1 MTDEQSPRGRGRR
14 AGRPSAPV
22 LDRDRIAETALALVT
37 DEGQSRLT
45 MKRLADRLGVAVSAL
60 YNHIR
65 NKADLLLLVED
76 AVMSGV
82 DASALGA
89 LTEADGAVGAVGAA
103 AGLPDALRHWA
114 RSYREVFA
122 AFPEL
127 VPLIATMPVSG
138 APATRRMYDTVASG
152 LVAAGVPRDRVVS
165 VVIAFESFLY
175 GSAMDANA
183 PTEIFSSAPEETDA
197 PVFQDVVSAFT
208 VRVSDDSDGRG
219 TANPYAD
226 DPFEWGLEALVARA
240 VALADPHSGTDV
252 I

>member
-1 MTDEQSPRGRGRR
+1 MVVEEEQSPRGRGRR

-89 LTEADGAVGAVGAA
+89 LTEADGAVGAA

-208 VRVSDDSDGRG
+208 VRASDDSDGRG
-219 TANPYAD
+219 AENPYAD

-240 VALADPHSGTDV
+240 IALVDPRSGTDV

>member
-1 MTDEQSPRGRGRR
+1 MVVEEEQSPRGRGRR

-89 LTEADGAVGAVGAA
+89 LTEADGAA

-152 LVAAGVPRDRVVS
+152 LMAAGVPRDRVVS

-219 TANPYAD
+219 PANPYAD

-240 VALADPHSGTDV
+240 VALADPRSGTDV

>member
-1 MTDEQSPRGRGRR
+1 MVVEEEQSPRGRGRR

-89 LTEADGAVGAVGAA
+89 LTETDGAA

-219 TANPYAD
+219 AANPYAD

>member
-1 MTDEQSPRGRGRR
+1 MPGSGRTGRARR

-22 LDRDRIAETALALVT
+22 LDRGRIADAALAIVT

-76 AVMSGV
+76 AVMSEV
-82 DASALGA
+82 DASALGHLVNA
-89 LTEADGAVGAVGAA
+89 GSHDAA
-103 AGLPDALRHWA
+103 AGLPEALRDWG

-138 APATRRMYDTVASG
+138 APATRRMYDTVSSG
-152 LVAAGVPRDRVVS
+152 LLSAGVPDDHVVS
-165 VVIAFESFLY
+165 LIIAFESFLY

-183 PTEIFSSAPEETDA
+183 PIEIFSSAPEETDA
-197 PVFQDVVSAFT
+197 PTFQAAVEAFT
-208 VRVSDDSDGRG
+208 ARVGSGPSGA
-219 TANPYAD
+219 ANPYAD
-226 DPFEWGLEALVARA
+226 DPFDWGLEALVARA
-240 VALADPHSGTDV
+240 VVLAGSDDRNV
-252 I
+252 V